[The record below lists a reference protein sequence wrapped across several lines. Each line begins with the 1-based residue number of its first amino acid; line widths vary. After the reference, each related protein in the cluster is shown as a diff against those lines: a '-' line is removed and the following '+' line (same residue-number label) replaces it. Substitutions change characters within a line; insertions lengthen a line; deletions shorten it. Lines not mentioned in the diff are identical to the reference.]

1 MSSTMRPSLARCFL
15 ALLVVKLALVVAGAR
30 RIVRVISWRAGVPPL
45 HHAASPSDIERL
57 ARRIT
62 TAAAFFPGRARC
74 LEQSLVLWAM
84 LRRSGIDARLR
95 LGVRPHPFEAHA
107 WVELDGQAILEDP
120 EKVARVIPLPEPAR

>member
-1 MSSTMRPSLARCFL
+1 MSRTMRPSPARCFL
-15 ALLVVKLALVVAGAR
+15 ALLVVKLALVVAGTR
-30 RIVRVISWRAGVPPL
+30 RIVRVMNARAAAPTP
-45 HHAASPSDIERL
+45 HHAASRSDIERL

-62 TAAAFFPGRARC
+62 IAAALFPGRARC

-120 EKVARVIPLPEPAR
+120 EKVARFIPLPEPAT